1 VGAVLWRDRDRL
13 QGRGNRA
20 ELTRS
25 RNALSEPEAKKKDF
39 KVRANVPIKR
49 PQRDL
54 YCANRTSGP
63 SVSEI
68 TTTVQI
74 SVSACIFWISMNSN
88 PNLAALTDR
97 NF

>member
-1 VGAVLWRDRDRL
+1 VLWWPPGSL
-13 QGRGNRA
+13 AGQEIGRGERDQA
-20 ELTRS
+20 I
-25 RNALSEPEAKKKDF
+25 ALRTPKMKMENF

-74 SVSACIFWISMNSN
+74 SVSACIF
-88 PNLAALTDR
+88 
-97 NF
+97 